1 MVQTIIDFII
11 IIMISLCWFN
21 FIGWLI
27 FCVLSLLLKYQFNW
41 YGHATMQE
49 SKTENK
55 KKFNSNRRFVEIF
68 IIIIY
73 VLK

>member
-11 IIMISLCWFN
+11 IIIIIISLCWFN
-21 FIGWLI
+21 FISWLI

-41 YGHATMQE
+41 YGHATLQE

-55 KKFNSNRRFVEIF
+55 KKNKNLTQIEDL
-68 IIIIY
+68 
-73 VLK
+73 LKFLS